1 VSEEGLLLGRILLVD
16 DDPQLRRLVA
26 RDLEE
31 AGHTCLVAADPA
43 EARRFLRT
51 EQVELMLCDV
61 HMPGESG
68 MTLLREVIAQ
78 HADVGTVMI
87 SGVDDPRFAETAL
100 GLGALG
106 YLVKPVTPTE
116 LLIGVSN
123 ALRRLRE
130 QRGEKESAV
139 QLAQAAQN
147 LGAELE
153 AERGRIERLQEETRS
168 SEGQIAELQARIAA
182 LEERQRLI
190 ERLSEA
196 QRELLAAGSPEALL
210 DAVLAGAELLSG
222 QQVIQLRLI
231 DPEDSSFTF
240 VAAARGLDG
249 KGGGALPVDEPP
261 ASAFA
266 AAGVDQVLSLPLVQ
280 DDSVVGSLNV
290 ASPELNG
297 SSRQAVE
304 LLEEFAGHAATRLAA
319 AGLVGK
325 LPEVFEDDLTGLPTR
340 ARLLQKLD
348 QAIQG
353 ADPLEAPVAL
363 VATTLDIKPASANVL
378 PEGDLDL
385 LRVEFSRRLRATVDD
400 VNPVARASGNEFLIL
415 LTDSISRADPIA
427 VAETVVRIGKEPFE
441 LGARKLT
448 ATVSAGVS
456 YGASRP
462 NELLRD
468 AEIALFQARRRGGGR
483 HEKHSP
489 GLRATLRSVQPL
501 EAELIDAVDRGEFSV
516 LYEPIVGLQARELRA
531 VELIPRWNNPHR
543 GCVPGMVFSPL
554 AEEMGVIDSIARPLL
569 AQACEQAVAWGEVC
583 RGDRPLSLAV
593 NMTAREL
600 ASDDLIPYLTNV
612 LTASGLHPHNLIVEV
627 NELVLVLHLDQV
639 IGPLE
644 GLRELGVRLAV
655 DEFGTANM
663 SLHELGRLP
672 FDMLKLGRSLIDG
685 IGHGVEE
692 GELVRNVVELALA
705 YDLQLI
711 AQGVERARQAAELDG
726 MGCRLGQGYYFSQ
739 PLDLNG
745 MTALMHRARAGY
757 GRLGPVRGQDLRL
770 GG

>member
-1 VSEEGLLLGRILLVD
+1 VSDEAQLVGRILLVD

-26 RDLEE
+26 RDLGEG
-31 AGHTCLVAADPA
+31 GHTCLVASDPA
-43 EARRFLRT
+43 EARRILGS
-51 EQVELMLCDV
+51 EQIELMLCDV

-68 MTLLREVIAQ
+68 MTLLREVIDA
-78 HADVGTVMI
+78 HPEVGTVMI
-87 SGVDDPRFAETAL
+87 SGVDDPRFAEAAL

-106 YLVKPVTPTE
+106 YLVKPVTPAE

-123 ALRRLRE
+123 ALRRLRAE
-130 QRGEKESAV
+130 RGEKQSAV
-139 QLAQAAQN
+139 QLEQAAQS

-153 AERGRIERLQEETRS
+153 AERERVEQLQAETRS
-168 SEGQIAELQARIAA
+168 SGNQISELRARIAE
-182 LEERQRLI
+182 LEERQRLL
-190 ERLSEA
+190 ERLAEA

-210 DAVLAGAELLSG
+210 EAVLAGAEALTG
-222 QQVIQLRLI
+222 QDVAELRLV

-240 VAAARGLDG
+240 VAAAHGNAP
-249 KGGGALPVDEPP
+249 GGAQL
-261 ASAFA
+261 
-266 AAGVDQVLSLPLVQ
+266 LSLPLMGE
-280 DDSVVGSLNV
+280 DRVVGSLGV
-290 ASPELNG
+290 AAPDLNG
-297 SSRQAVE
+297 STEQATE
-304 LLEEFAGHAATRLAA
+304 MLRDFAIQAA
-319 AGLVGK
+319 ARLVSSGVAGGL
-325 LPEVFEDDLTGLPTR
+325 PDSYEDELTGLPTR

-348 QAIQG
+348 QAIQR
-353 ADPLEAPVAL
+353 ADRAEAPVAL
-363 VATTLDIKPASANVL
+363 VAAMLDIKTTTAGVL
-378 PEGDLDL
+378 SEADLDS
-385 LRVEFSRRLRATVDD
+385 LRVEFARRLRATMHES
-400 VNPVARASGNEFLIL
+400 NTVARASANEFLIL
-415 LTDSISRADPIA
+415 LADPMSRADPIA
-427 VAETVVRIGKEPFE
+427 VAELVVRTGKDPFE
-441 LGARKLT
+441 LGPRKLG
-448 ATVSAGVS
+448 ARVSAGVAF
-456 YGASRP
+456 GAERP
-462 NELLRD
+462 SELLRD
-468 AEIALFQARRRGGGR
+468 AEVALFQARRRGGGR

-489 GLRATLRSVQPL
+489 SLRASLRSVQPL
-501 EAELIDAVDRGEFSV
+501 EMELIDAIERDEFTV

-531 VELIPRWNNPHR
+531 VELIPRWQNPQR
-543 GCVPGMVFSPL
+543 GCVPAMVFGPL
-554 AEEMGVIDSIARPLL
+554 AEEMGVIEAIARPLL
-569 AQACEQAVAWGEVC
+569 AQACGQVAAWGEEF

-600 ASDDLIPYLTNV
+600 AGEDLATHVSGALS
-612 LTASGLHPHNLIVEV
+612 ASGLHPHNLIVEV
-627 NELVLVLHLDQV
+627 DELVLVLHLDQV

-644 GLRELGVRLAV
+644 KLRELGVRLAI

-692 GELVRNVVELALA
+692 GELVRNVVDLALA

-757 GRLGPVRGQDLRL
+757 GRLGAVRGQDLRL